1 MKFDNLS
8 PLSATSSI
16 FSISAKNVKRTLVW
30 PTVFCLVLTITL
42 LGMGNVQAKLPPPP
56 AGIGGDFTLT
66 GADGKPVS
74 LEDFKGQTV
83 LLFFGYTYCPDV
95 CPTAMLTLKRV
106 RSILGEKAGRISI
119 LFITVDPERDT
130 LEKLK
135 AYESFYGPSVI
146 GLRGSPQEI
155 AKVTVLYRTSYQKVE
170 MDGDSGYQ
178 VAHTDFI
185 YLIDGQ
191 GRTRSMY
198 RSQTPAKNIVDDILE
213 LME

>member
-56 AGIGGDFTLT
+56 AGIGGDFTLA

-135 AYESFYGPSVI
+135 AYESFYGPSVT